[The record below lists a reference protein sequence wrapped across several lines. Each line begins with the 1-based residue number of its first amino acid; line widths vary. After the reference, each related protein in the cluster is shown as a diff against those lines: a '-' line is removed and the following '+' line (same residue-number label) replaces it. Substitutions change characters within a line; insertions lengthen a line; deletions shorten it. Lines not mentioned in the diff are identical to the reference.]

1 MRITKGRLLSK
12 PMLMFGVAMM
22 PVLAV
27 DAPVMAQEAAP
38 VTAATTPVAAS
49 QPTLE
54 QMFADPPMAARPRVW
69 WHWMNGNISR
79 EGIARDLEWMQR
91 VGIGGFQN
99 FDASLM
105 TPQLVEQ
112 RLVYMTPEW
121 REAFRF
127 AASEAQRRGLEM
139 GIAASPG
146 WSETGGPW
154 VTPQDGMKKL
164 VWAEARIAGGQRYR
178 GVVPQPPT
186 MTGPYQTAQ
195 FREDMG
201 PHDPDAAHP
210 QASGRVAVLAVP
222 VREAVRP
229 VPQISVGGIA
239 MSAAAVLGDADLE
252 TGLSVPLDAERNGE
266 VIVRYPQAV
275 TVRSIRLLFPGI
287 RKPFRGLP
295 ILPVLEARI
304 DGAWQQVTE
313 LPLTGVASTHSFD
326 AVTAQ
331 AFRVRIQRNP
341 NEGGTAELAGAPG
354 AIAIDIFD
362 FGALEQVQLTELMLS
377 AEPLLDEA
385 EAKAGYETVLDY
397 TAITSDDAAPA
408 AVRAGDVIDLSDRV
422 TADGRI
428 DWTPPAGSDWRILSF
443 GWSLTG
449 KTNHPATPEATGLE
463 VDKYDA
469 AAVRRYLETYLAMY
483 RETVGDELM
492 GDAGLRALLTD
503 SIEVGKANWTPGL
516 AAEFARR
523 RGYALRPWLP
533 ALTGIVLG
541 SEVETER
548 FLHDFR
554 QTLAELL
561 ADVHYRTVAE
571 VAHEHG
577 LIVYGEAL
585 EDKRPLLGD
594 DLDMRRFADVPMAAL
609 WTWAPDG
616 QPRSTLIGD
625 MRGAASVAHV
635 YGRTYVAAESLTAAN
650 WPWAFAPNDLR
661 PMIDLAFAHGIN
673 RPTIH
678 TSVHVPVEDRQPGLS
693 LAIFGQY
700 FNRNETWAELARPW
714 VDYLARTGMMLQQ
727 GHNVA
732 DVAWF
737 IGEESPITAQFATS
751 VPEGLPGRHAYDFVN
766 ATMLREAL
774 RVDNGLIVSDG
785 GARYRLLFLAG
796 ERPVLSLPTLR
807 RIAELVDAGATL
819 VGNRPVASP
828 SLADDQADFAGLAER
843 LWASPRVLAV
853 PRLDAALDRLGI
865 GADFAFT
872 GGEAD
877 SEILFVHRRLDE
889 SEGANGDGGDAY
901 FLTNRR
907 GRSET
912 GEARFRVTGRV
923 PTLWDAVTG
932 SSRPLSWR
940 REGEHIVVPLTLA
953 ANQSV
958 FVLFREAT
966 ERTVMTIADPV
977 SVPVAARISE
987 WQVAFQ
993 PGRGAPDAVSMAELL
1008 PLNEAADAGVRHFSG
1023 TASYSATLTLPRR
1036 RGDGPLWLDLGRV
1049 GDVAEV
1055 LVNGQ
1060 SAGIVWT
1067 APYRVDIA
1075 RFARRGSNAVTVRVA
1090 NLWVNRLIG
1099 DVQPGAERV
1108 TFVAAPTYLPDAP
1121 LRASG
1126 LIGPVTVSEERR

>member
-1 MRITKGRLLSK
+1 MPFTSGGRLSRV
-12 PMLMFGVAMM
+12 MLLIGASAICAMM
-22 PVLAV
+22 TEPA
-27 DAPVMAQEAAP
+27 MAQDAAP
-38 VTAATTPVAAS
+38 VTAATVPVAAP

-105 TPQLVEQ
+105 TPQLVDQ

-164 VWAEARIAGGQRYR
+164 VWAEARVAGGRRYR
-178 GVVPQPPT
+178 GLVPQPPT

-201 PHDPDAAHP
+201 PHDPHAVHP
-210 QASGRVAVLAVP
+210 QASGRIAVLAVP
-222 VREAVRP
+222 VREAVLP
-229 VPQISVGGIA
+229 EPQISVGGVA
-239 MSAAAVLGDADLE
+239 VSGAAVLGDADLE
-252 TGLSVPLDAERNGE
+252 TGLSVPLDSDRNGE
-266 VIVRYPQAV
+266 VLIRYPRAV

-304 DGAWQQVTE
+304 DGAWRPVTD

-326 AVTAQ
+326 AITAQ
-331 AFRVRIQRNP
+331 EFRVRIQRNP

-362 FGALEQVQLTELMLS
+362 FGALEQVQLTQLMLS
-377 AEPLLDEA
+377 AEPLLDEV

-397 TAITSDDAAPA
+397 TAITSDDASPA
-408 AVRAGDVIDLSDRV
+408 TVRTADVIDLSDRV
-422 TADGRI
+422 MADGRI

-483 RETVGDELM
+483 RETVGEELM

-516 AAEFARR
+516 EAEFARR

-533 ALTGIVLG
+533 ALTGLVLG
-541 SEVETER
+541 SDVETER

-554 QTLAELL
+554 RTLAELL
-561 ADVHYRTVAE
+561 ADVHYRTVAD

-635 YGRTYVAAESLTAAN
+635 YGRTYVAAESLTSAN

-661 PMIDLAFAHGIN
+661 PMIDLAFAHGVN

-700 FNRNETWAELARPW
+700 FNRNETWADMARPW
-714 VDYLARTGMMLQQ
+714 VDYLSRTGMMLQQ

-737 IGEESPITAQFATS
+737 IGEEAPITAQFASS
-751 VPEGLPGRHAYDFVN
+751 VPEGLPARHAYDFVN

-774 RVDNGLIVSDG
+774 RVENGLIVSDG
-785 GARYRLLFLAG
+785 GARYRLLFLGG
-796 ERPVLSLPTLR
+796 EQPVLSLPTLR
-807 RIAELVDAGATL
+807 RIAELVDGGATL

-828 SLADDQADFAGLAER
+828 SLADDQGEFGALAER
-843 LWASPRVLAV
+843 LWSSPQVLAGAQV
-853 PRLDAALDRLGI
+853 DRALDRLGI
-865 GADFAFT
+865 AADFVFD
-872 GGEAD
+872 GGATD
-877 SEILFVHRRLDE
+877 SEILFVHRRLDDNA
-889 SEGANGDGGDAY
+889 GGGDAY

-907 GRSET
+907 NRTES

-923 PTLWDAVTG
+923 PYAWDAVTG

-940 REGEHIVVPLTLA
+940 TEGEHIVVPLTLA
-953 ANQSV
+953 AHQSL
-958 FVLFREAT
+958 FILFREVTAQT
-966 ERTVMTIADPV
+966 AMTVADPV
-977 SVPVAARISE
+977 SLTVAARLSE

-993 PGRGAPDAVSMAELL
+993 PGRGAPETVSMAALQ
-1008 PLNEAADAGVRHFSG
+1008 PLNEAAEPGVRHFSG
-1023 TASYSATLTLPRR
+1023 TASYTATLTLPRR
-1036 RGDGPLWLDLGRV
+1036 RGDGPLWLDLGWV

-1075 RFARRGSNAVTVRVA
+1075 PFARRGSNVVTVRVA

-1099 DVQPGAERV
+1099 DAQPGAERV

-1121 LRASG
+1121 LRAAG
-1126 LIGPVTVSEERR
+1126 LIGPVTVSEDAR